1 MMRGTA
7 LSWLFVLAPIE
18 MATTLARLTSMGLTS
33 VGTTGVALVVARALV
48 VTAGVVLGRQLWQRE
63 SGARPLA
70 IAWAVGDLVTLAI
83 VLASSALPTSR
94 PPGAAPMVWLAYAAM
109 AGIVLAVAARDASAT
124 DGPGSAD

>member
-1 MMRGTA
+1 MRGAA

-18 MATTLARLTSMGLTS
+18 MATTLARLTSMGPTS
-33 VGTTGVALVVARALV
+33 IGTTGVALVVARALV

-70 IAWAVGDLVTLAI
+70 VAWATGDLVTLAI

-94 PPGAAPMVWLAYAAM
+94 PPGAAPLVWLAYAAM
-109 AGIVLAVAARDASAT
+109 AGMVVAVTPRVANAT
-124 DGPGSAD
+124 DGSASAD